1 MASSPCRQVAS
12 MVEAPMTTTN
22 TAVGWR
28 RSVVLLETRLALWWI
43 RPRHKTVDDHGQY
56 DQRQAPCPVV
66 SPVPG
71 SQKAEVESGLNNS
84 HRHPVLWPTRFA
96 YDVPI
101 RSMPSRW
108 DVPSIP
114 TQTHKAINNVRS
126 VEPWELAKVTESRAK
141 KEEVLALEIFGPR
154 NIERVACHS
163 PYHSRSNGALTLA
176 RKPPPSRDAQA
187 ARLIGPAFGNE
198 KDRRL
203 EHDTRVG
210 SATWP

>member
-1 MASSPCRQVAS
+1 VVSPNSNHPFNAHQLPMASEDQIRVHSFSLHPANRESQTCCR
-12 MVEAPMTTTN
+12 VELRETGRRKPKSWLTRARAGKWRAWSRHPSRPRIRQL
-22 TAVGWR
+22 GWR
-28 RSVVLLETRLALWWI
+28 RSVMLLETRLALWWI

-71 SQKAEVESGLNNS
+71 SQKAGVESGLNNS

-141 KEEVLALEIFGPR
+141 KEEVLALEI
-154 NIERVACHS
+154 
-163 PYHSRSNGALTLA
+163 
-176 RKPPPSRDAQA
+176 
-187 ARLIGPAFGNE
+187 
-198 KDRRL
+198 
-203 EHDTRVG
+203 
-210 SATWP
+210 